1 MELQLAL
8 IALLSSGLL
17 GGAKWLMPQIK
28 ERTPRLM
35 FPLII
40 MGINYFGQ
48 SFGKYIPGLPELSG
62 APDTWDITTWTV
74 IAGGIVSMGSRE
86 VLNQINKYLQ
96 EKGVDISRK
105 AP

>member
-17 GGAKWLMPQIK
+17 GAAKWLMPQIK

-35 FPLII
+35 FPLVI
-40 MGINYFGQ
+40 MGINYLGQ

-62 APDTWDITTWTV
+62 SPDTWDATTWTV
-74 IAGGIVSMGSRE
+74 IAGGMVSMGSRE
-86 VLNQINKYLQ
+86 ILNQINKYLK
-96 EKGVDISRK
+96 EKGFNIGK
-105 AP
+105 